1 MSKSFQHEKPPS
13 RVNLFLEVATGDANE
28 KVELPLRMLV
38 MSDLTGQPSD
48 TPVEDRE
55 IINLNKNNFQDVMR
69 SFDLGL
75 EYTVENKL
83 TGEGEIKVDLE
94 FEDLD
99 SFRPEQVAQQVPEL
113 SRLLAARHLL
123 QDLRN
128 RMISMGEF
136 RKKLEQVIADESM
149 REELLG
155 ELEQIVPGAGDEED
169 ASESEE

>member
-1 MSKSFQHEKPPS
+1 MAKSFQHEKPPS
-13 RVNLFLEVATGDANE
+13 RVNLFLEVATGDAKE

-38 MSDLTGQPSD
+38 MSDLTGEGSD
-48 TPVEDRE
+48 TPVEERE
-55 IINLNKNNFQDVMR
+55 IINLNKNNFKDVMR

-75 EYTVENKL
+75 DFTVTNKL
-83 TGEGEIKVDLE
+83 TGEGNIKVDLD

-99 SFRPEQVAQQVPEL
+99 SFRPEAVAQQVPEL
-113 SRLLAARHLL
+113 SRLLAARNLL

-149 REELLG
+149 RKELLS
-155 ELEQIVPGAGDEED
+155 ELQQVVPDKDES
-169 ASESEE
+169 ASESDE

>member
-1 MSKSFQHEKPPS
+1 MAKSFQHEKPPS
-13 RVNLFLEVATGDANE
+13 RVNLFLEVATGDAKE

-38 MSDLTGQPSD
+38 MSDLTGEGSD
-48 TPVEDRE
+48 TPVEERE
-55 IINLNKNNFQDVMR
+55 IININKNNFQDVMR

-75 EYTVENKL
+75 EYTVPNKL
-83 TGEGEIKVDLE
+83 TGEGNIKVDLD

-99 SFRPEQVAQQVPEL
+99 SFRPEAVAQQVPEL
-113 SRLLAARHLL
+113 SRLLAARNLL

-136 RKKLEQVIADESM
+136 RKKLEQVISDESM

-155 ELEQIVPGAGDEED
+155 ELQQVVPDKDES
-169 ASESEE
+169 ASESDE

>member
-13 RVNLFLEVATGDANE
+13 RVNLFLEVATGDAQE

-38 MSDLTGQPSD
+38 MSDLTGEGD
-48 TPVEDRE
+48 DAPVEDRE
-55 IINLNKNNFQDVMR
+55 IININKNNFQDVMR

-75 EYTVENKL
+75 DYTVPNKL
-83 TGEGEIKVDLE
+83 TGEGTIKVDLD

-99 SFRPEQVAQQVPEL
+99 SFRPEAVAQQVPEL
-113 SRLLAARHLL
+113 SRLLAARNLL

-136 RKKLEQVIADESM
+136 RKKLEQVISDDAM
-149 REELLG
+149 RKELLG
-155 ELEQIVPGAGDEED
+155 ELEQIVPDKEAGASSED
-169 ASESEE
+169 DG

>member
-1 MSKSFQHEKPPS
+1 MAKSFQHEKPPS

-38 MSDLTGQPSD
+38 MSDLTGEPSD

-55 IINLNKNNFQDVMR
+55 IINVNKNNFQDVMR

-94 FEDLD
+94 FDDLD
-99 SFRPEQVAQQVPEL
+99 SFRPEEVAQQVPEL

-155 ELEQIVPGAGDEED
+155 ELEQIVPSASGEED
-169 ASESEE
+169 DAEAEE

>member
-13 RVNLFLEVATGDANE
+13 RVNLFLEVATGDAQE

-38 MSDLTGQPSD
+38 MSDLTGGGEDAPL
-48 TPVEDRE
+48 EDRE
-55 IINLNKNNFQDVMR
+55 IININKNNFQDVMR
-69 SFDLGL
+69 SFELGL
-75 EYTVENKL
+75 EYTVPNKL
-83 TGEGEIKVDLE
+83 TGEGNIKVDLD

-99 SFRPEQVAQQVPEL
+99 SFRPEAVAQQVPEL
-113 SRLLAARHLL
+113 SRLLAARNLL

-136 RKKLEQVIADESM
+136 RKKLEQVIADDAM

-155 ELEQIVPGAGDEED
+155 ELQQVVPDKAADE
-169 ASESEE
+169 ASEDDE

>member
-1 MSKSFQHEKPPS
+1 MAKSFQHEKPPS
-13 RVNLFLEVATGDANE
+13 RVNLFLEVATGDAKE

-38 MSDLTGQPSD
+38 MSDLTGEGSG

-55 IINLNKNNFQDVMR
+55 IININKNNFQDVMR

-75 EYTVENKL
+75 EYTVSNRL
-83 TGEGEIKVDLE
+83 TGEGNIKVDLD

-99 SFRPEQVAQQVPEL
+99 SFRPEAVAQQVPEL
-113 SRLLAARHLL
+113 SRLLAARNLL

-136 RKKLEQVIADESM
+136 RKKLEQVISDESM

-155 ELEQIVPGAGDEED
+155 ELQQVVPDKDVSTLESDE
-169 ASESEE
+169 

>member
-13 RVNLFLEVATGDANE
+13 RVNLFLEVATGDAQE

-38 MSDLTGQPSD
+38 MSDLTGD
-48 TPVEDRE
+48 GEDAPVEDRE
-55 IINLNKNNFQDVMR
+55 IININKNNFQDVMR

-75 EYTVENKL
+75 DYTVPNKL
-83 TGEGEIKVDLE
+83 TGEGNIKVDLD

-99 SFRPEQVAQQVPEL
+99 SFRPEAVAQQVPEL
-113 SRLLAARHLL
+113 SRLLAARNLL

-136 RKKLEQVIADESM
+136 RKKLEQVISDDAM

-155 ELEQIVPGAGDEED
+155 ELQRVVPDQAD
-169 ASESEE
+169 ASSEDDE

>member
-13 RVNLFLEVATGDANE
+13 RVNLFLEVATGDAQE

-38 MSDLTGQPSD
+38 MSDLTGGGEDAPL
-48 TPVEDRE
+48 EDRE
-55 IINLNKNNFQDVMR
+55 IININKNNFQDVMR

-75 EYTVENKL
+75 EYTVPNKL
-83 TGEGEIKVDLE
+83 TGEGNIKVDLD

-99 SFRPEQVAQQVPEL
+99 SFRPEAVAQQVPEL
-113 SRLLAARHLL
+113 SRLLAARNLL

-136 RKKLEQVIADESM
+136 RKKLEQVIADDAM

-155 ELEQIVPGAGDEED
+155 ELQQAVPDKAADEASEED
-169 ASESEE
+169 E

>member
-38 MSDLTGQPSD
+38 MSDLTGGGD
-48 TPVEDRE
+48 DAPVEDRE
-55 IINLNKNNFQDVMR
+55 IININKNNFQDVMQ

-75 EYTVENKL
+75 DYTVPNKL
-83 TGEGEIKVDLE
+83 TGEGNIKVDLD
-94 FEDLD
+94 FDDLD
-99 SFRPEQVAQQVPEL
+99 SFRPEAVAQQVPEL
-113 SRLLAARHLL
+113 SRLLAARNLL

-136 RKKLEQVIADESM
+136 RKKLEQVISDDAM

-155 ELEQIVPGAGDEED
+155 ELQRVVPDKAADETPED
-169 ASESEE
+169 DE